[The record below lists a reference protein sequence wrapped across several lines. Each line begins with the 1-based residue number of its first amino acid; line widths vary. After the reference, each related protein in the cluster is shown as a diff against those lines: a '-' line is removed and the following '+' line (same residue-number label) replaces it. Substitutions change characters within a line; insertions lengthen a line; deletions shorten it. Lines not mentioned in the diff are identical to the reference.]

1 MNLAYRLILASK
13 SPRRQELL
21 RSLEV
26 DFEIRT
32 KDVDEDFPEDLD
44 PNLVAEFLAIKKS
57 EAFEALAENELIL
70 TSDTTVI
77 CNGKILNKA
86 ADYNEAFGMIEML
99 SGKSHEVITGVC
111 LRTSDQRITFSET
124 TRVTFATLTTAE
136 IDHYIKK
143 YQPFDKAG
151 AYGIQ
156 EWIGMIGIEK
166 IEGDFYNVM
175 GLPLHR
181 LYRALLQFVQH

>member
-32 KDVDEDFPEDLD
+32 KDVDEDFPEDLN

-57 EAFEALAENELIL
+57 EAFEKLAENELLL

-111 LRTSDQRITFSET
+111 LRTKDQRIAFSET
-124 TRVTFATLTTAE
+124 TKVTFATLTTAE
-136 IDHYIKK
+136 IDHYIKQYK
-143 YQPFDKAG
+143 PFDKAG

-181 LYRALLQFVQH
+181 LYRALTQFTYN

>member
-13 SPRRQELL
+13 SPRRQKLL

-44 PNLVAEFLAIKKS
+44 PNLVSEFLAIKKS
-57 EAFEALAENELIL
+57 EAFDALAENELIL

-124 TRVTFATLTTAE
+124 TKVTFATLTTAE

-181 LYRALLQFVQH
+181 LYRALLQFIQH

>member
-21 RSLEV
+21 LSLEV

-32 KDVDEDFPEDLD
+32 KDVDEDFPEDLN

-57 EAFEALAENELIL
+57 EAFEKLAENELLL

-111 LRTSDQRITFSET
+111 LRTKDQRIAFSET
-124 TRVTFATLTTAE
+124 TKVTFATLTTAE
-136 IDHYIKK
+136 IDHYIKQYK
-143 YQPFDKAG
+143 PFDKAG

-181 LYRALLQFVQH
+181 LYRALTQFTYS

>member
-32 KDVDEDFPEDLD
+32 KDVNEDFPEDLN

-57 EAFEALAENELIL
+57 EAFEALAENELLL

-111 LRTSDQRITFSET
+111 LRTKDQRIAFSET
-124 TRVTFATLTTAE
+124 TKVTFATLTTAE
-136 IDHYIKK
+136 IDHYIKQYK
-143 YQPFDKAG
+143 PFDKAG

-181 LYRALLQFVQH
+181 LYKALTQFTNN

>member
-32 KDVDEDFPEDLD
+32 KEVDESFPDDLE
-44 PNLVAEFLAIKKS
+44 PPLVAEFLATKKS
-57 EAFEALAENELIL
+57 AAFEELAENELLL

-77 CNGKILNKA
+77 CDGKILNKA
-86 ADYNEAFGMIEML
+86 DYYTEAFGMIKLL
-99 SGKSHEVITGVC
+99 SGKSHEVVTGVC
-111 LRTSDQRITFSET
+111 LRTRNQKVVFSET
-124 TRVTFATLTTAE
+124 TKVTFTELSDSE
-136 IDHYIKK
+136 INHYIKQYK
-143 YQPFDKAG
+143 PFDKAG

-175 GLPLHR
+175 GLPLHK
-181 LYRALLQFVQH
+181 LYRALLQFTNS

>member
-32 KDVDEDFPEDLD
+32 KDVDEDFPEDLN

-57 EAFEALAENELIL
+57 EAFEKLAENELLL

-111 LRTSDQRITFSET
+111 LRTKDQRIAFSET
-124 TRVTFATLTTAE
+124 TKVTFATLTTAE
-136 IDHYIKK
+136 IDHYIKQYK
-143 YQPFDKAG
+143 PFDKAG

-181 LYRALLQFVQH
+181 LYRALTQFTYS